1 MKWIRITFLLL
12 TAVGFAQTEG
22 VTKVG
27 TIDID
32 YVLSQMPEI
41 ADVAKQVEE
50 YGKGLDVTL
59 KEKLD
64 EYEALVKDYTDNEVT
79 LTVAQRKARQDTI
92 LARENDIQ
100 RFQQNGQRLIA
111 VQREQFLQPLYKKIG
126 DALEKLA
133 QEQGF
138 TQVLQRD
145 ATLVY
150 IDNRFD
156 LTLPVLKA
164 MGIEPKQEGE

>member
-1 MKWIRITFLLL
+1 MKLIRITFLLL
-12 TAVGFAQTEG
+12 CTIGFAQTEG
-22 VTKVG
+22 GTKVG

-32 YVLSQMPEI
+32 YILSQMPEI
-41 ADVAKQVEE
+41 TDVAKQVED
-50 YGKGLDVTL
+50 YGKGLDADMQ
-59 KEKLD
+59 KKLD
-64 EYEALVKDYTDNEVT
+64 DYQALVKDYQDTEAT
-79 LTVAQRKARQDTI
+79 LTIAQRKVKQDTI
-92 LARENDIQ
+92 VARENDIN

-111 VQREQFLQPLYKKIG
+111 LQREQFLQPLYKKIG

-133 QEQGF
+133 KAQGY

-156 LTLPVLKA
+156 LTLPVLKE
-164 MGIEPKQEGE
+164 MGIEPKEEE